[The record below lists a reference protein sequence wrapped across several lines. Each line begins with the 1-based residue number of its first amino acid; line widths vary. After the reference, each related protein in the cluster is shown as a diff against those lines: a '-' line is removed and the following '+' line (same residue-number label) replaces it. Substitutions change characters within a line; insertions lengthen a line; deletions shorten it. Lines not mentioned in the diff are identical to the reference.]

1 MNFRFGILTLSGLSA
16 LASLMF
22 QFYIVRHIGIGLNS
36 DALVVG
42 TLLPQV
48 FLVIISSP
56 IISILTP
63 QFVGEDLES
72 RKKLYFGLLSATL
85 FFATMIAVLF
95 FIATPLYIGL
105 IAKGSN
111 PESMELIIKLARIQ
125 IWALIPNAAIA
136 IQRSY
141 NLSCKSFYK
150 NEISL
155 LLPSIVILVFLFY
168 NRVDIQAFAYIY
180 LFRAISQFILLTSWN
195 ELVVTSP
202 IVMKAKL
209 VEFCSKLKIPMITSI
224 YLRSGSIIE
233 RSILTYSPAGLLTTY
248 NLCQQ
253 ITAMIG
259 AAIESSVL
267 NPYFI
272 DASSLFKNAP
282 QDKHH
287 QNLLSHIL
295 KLLFGLTCLFI
306 IARSS
311 LQLVLFYFQKS
322 GIIQTSVYSD
332 LLLIFT
338 CLAGAF
344 IFGSLGQLM
353 NFALYS
359 IHKAKE
365 QSIIMAISYAVFTLS
380 KILSFFR
387 WGAVG
392 LSIATSFHFM
402 ADFVILYY
410 TYKKYS
416 ELNTVQKNME
426 R

>member
-1 MNFRFGILTLSGLSA
+1 
-16 LASLMF
+16 
-22 QFYIVRHIGIGLNS
+22 
-36 DALVVG
+36 
-42 TLLPQV
+42 
-48 FLVIISSP
+48 
-56 IISILTP
+56 
-63 QFVGEDLES
+63 
-72 RKKLYFGLLSATL
+72 
-85 FFATMIAVLF
+85 
-95 FIATPLYIGL
+95 
-105 IAKGSN
+105 
-111 PESMELIIKLARIQ
+111 
-125 IWALIPNAAIA
+125 
-136 IQRSY
+136 
-141 NLSCKSFYK
+141 
-150 NEISL
+150 
-155 LLPSIVILVFLFY
+155 
-168 NRVDIQAFAYIY
+168 
-180 LFRAISQFILLTSWN
+180 
-195 ELVVTSP
+195 
-202 IVMKAKL
+202 
-209 VEFCSKLKIPMITSI
+209 
-224 YLRSGSIIE
+224 
-233 RSILTYSPAGLLTTY
+233 
-248 NLCQQ
+248 
-253 ITAMIG
+253 MIG
-259 AAIESSVL
+259 AAIESSIL

-272 DASSLFKNAP
+272 DASYQFKKAL

-332 LLLIFT
+332 FLLIFT

-353 NFALYS
+353 NFAFYS
-359 IHKAKE
+359 IHRAKE